1 MNVSSGIGRVIAI
14 VLGLMFAWWLF
25 KFVLHMLFGLIQ
37 VLIIIALILFIYRMA
52 TGKRAI

>member
-1 MNVSSGIGRVIAI
+1 VIAI